1 MPDTKKE
8 GELSRRDSFESF
20 DLDIEFPECQ
30 ADYLLK
36 YLFEIGLTI
45 GDDPLSHG
53 EIESWQRNMGIRL
66 HPFEIRFIKR
76 LSETYLSASC
86 KMKKVNAENP
96 WEDAPTYMSN
106 RYLNAQRSKAS
117 IRNLVKA

>member
-30 ADYLLK
+30 AAYLLN
-36 YLFEIGLTI
+36 YLFEIGLTL
-45 GDDPLSHG
+45 GDDPLTHG

-76 LSETYLSASC
+76 LSEIYLSASY

-96 WEDAPTYMSN
+96 WEDAPAYMSN
-106 RYLNAQRSKAS
+106 RYLSAQRSKAS
-117 IRNLVKA
+117 IRNLVKV